1 MAYFLKSGNTYTVSS
16 KEAMDLH
23 EELPAGNYV
32 IKQNPMNKQFYL
44 EQVDAFEI
52 KGKLYGKTTRHAER
66 ILNTFKDRGI
76 STGVMLTG
84 EKGSGKTLLT
94 KKIALQAAA
103 EGIPTI
109 LINQPWCGDA
119 FNSFI
124 QTIEQ
129 PCVVLFDEF
138 EKVYDKDEQ
147 EAILTLLDG
156 VYPSK
161 KLFLLTCNDKWRV
174 DHHMRNRPGRIFYM
188 IDFKG
193 LDVEFVREYCEDNL
207 LNKDHINAVC
217 NISTIFGQF
226 NFDMLKA
233 MVEDM
238 NRYGE
243 TPQEVITILNAKPEF
258 SSEVNFEVNLQID
271 GLDVE
276 LTDLGR
282 KTWNGNPLTEEIEI
296 NFKDYNGDDEDS
308 DVPGLVSATGSTA
321 EEKSWHWNCVSFNPH
336 ELLKV
341 DAANNRFIF
350 VNEDGDRL
358 VLTRS
363 KERQFHYDAF

>member
-1 MAYFLKSGNTYTVSS
+1 MASYFLKSGNTYSVSS

-23 EELPAGNYV
+23 DYLPAGNYV
-32 IKQNPMNKQFYL
+32 VKQNPMTKQFYL
-44 EQVDAFEI
+44 EVIDSFEI
-52 KGKLYGKTTRHAER
+52 KGKLYGNTTRHADR
-66 ILNTFKDRGI
+66 ILNTFKDRGS

-94 KKIALQAAA
+94 KRISINAAA

-109 LINQPWCGDA
+109 VINSPWCGDP
-119 FNSFI
+119 FNSFMQNI
-124 QTIEQ
+124 DQ
-129 PCVVLFDEF
+129 PCIVLFDEF
-138 EKVYDKDEQ
+138 EKVYDKEQQ

-174 DHHMRNRPGRIFYM
+174 DQHMRNRPGRIFYM

-193 LDVEFVREYCEDNL
+193 LDVDFVREYCEDNL
-207 LNKDHINAVC
+207 LNKDHIQAVC
-217 NISTIFGQF
+217 NISSIFNQF

-243 TPQEVITILNAKPEF
+243 TPQEVIKLLNAKPEF
-258 SSEVNFEVNLQID
+258 SSEVKFDVTLQVKGID
-271 GLDVE
+271 IEAG
-276 LTDLGR
+276 DLGT
-282 KTWNGNPLTEEIEI
+282 KQWNGNPLTDELEISWKNYE
-296 NFKDYNGDDEDS
+296 DEADT
-308 DVPGLVSATGSTA
+308 DVPTLTSEAKAGARD
-321 EEKSWHWNCVSFNPH
+321 WNWDYSCFTPQN
-336 ELLKV
+336 LLKV
-341 DAANNRFIF
+341 DSANSKFIF
-350 VNEDGDRL
+350 MNDEGERL

-363 KERQFHYDAF
+363 KEKTWHYDAF